1 MYDFVEQ
8 PVTIRNSEFPMLRKE
23 PSHVFMQYGLQP
35 TFFLR
40 SDVEGKK
47 DLSLSL
53 RLTSKEEREK
63 PEFCPHREEAAQ
75 SDAAA
80 P

>member
-40 SDVEGKK
+40 AMWRRKK
-47 DLSLSL
+47 
-53 RLTSKEEREK
+53 TS
-63 PEFCPHREEAAQ
+63 AYL
-75 SDAAA
+75 
-80 P
+80 

>member
-35 TFFLR
+35 TFFLW
-40 SDVEGKK
+40 SDVEA
-47 DLSLSL
+47 
-53 RLTSKEEREK
+53 EERPQPIFK
-63 PEFCPHREEAAQ
+63 AYFKRRKRKA
-75 SDAAA
+75 
-80 P
+80 